1 MKVDLDDFLEQCVTP
16 TPALLEPKE
25 KYFRPHFLYAL
36 FSFNKDMF
44 GWVHY
49 HWYPCNHPLDPVEYD
64 CDLVKGF
71 QILNEGNMENY
82 ECEKELAEAQ
92 KRYDLYG
99 EGWTGW
105 GVDWKFM
112 DKVIA
117 IPVGFD
123 LYERFE

>member
-1 MKVDLDDFLEQCVTP
+1 MKVDLDSFLRQDNISEEIE
-16 TPALLEPKE
+16 LKD

-36 FSFNKDMF
+36 FSFNKEMF

-49 HWYPCNHPLDPVEYD
+49 HWYKCNCIFDPVEYD
-64 CDLVKGF
+64 SDIVKGF
-71 QILNEGNMENY
+71 QILDEYNMETY
-82 ECEKELAEAQ
+82 ECDKDLAESQ

-117 IPVGFD
+117 VPVGFA